1 MRETVRGA
9 HACFQILRRSSG
21 ARRGK
26 REKVIDVDT
35 GGVGGR
41 IEDIVKGRVFM
52 FANEVNM
59 LLYEKIYEGTMNFW
73 IRLAVK
79 ES

>member
-9 HACFQILRRSSG
+9 HACCQILRRISG

-26 REKVIDVDT
+26 REKVVDVDT
-35 GGVGGR
+35 GGVGAR

-59 LLYEKIYEGTMNFW
+59 LLYEERYEQ
-73 IRLAVK
+73 R
-79 ES
+79 